1 MAMPD
6 RSHQI
11 EDLYHAAL
19 GRPANQRQAFLLEAT
34 AGDDVLRHEVES
46 LLAQEAR
53 TESFVEPPEAH
64 DAAQEFPNEQTQS
77 ADSPLSQISDPIV
90 GTMVSHYRVMQR
102 VGAGG
107 MGVVYRAH
115 DERLERDVA
124 LKVLPPSRLAS
135 DAARKRFRKE
145 ALALAKL
152 NHPHIGTIYDFDQD
166 EGIDFLVMEYVPGN
180 TLGHQLVSGPMSE
193 TEVLSLGIQIVAA
206 LAEAHDKGIVHR
218 DLKPG
223 NIAVTPER
231 QVKVL
236 DFGLAKL
243 LRPGNEISTVDELSS
258 TQLGAGTLPY
268 MAPEQL
274 RGTPADARADI
285 YAAGTV
291 FYEMATGQRPF
302 RAKFSTA
309 LAYDIQTQRPRP
321 PRQLN
326 PKISLH
332 LEQIILKCLEKKPE
346 NRYRSAKELLV
357 DLQRLGGPR
366 TELDK
371 ISLILRRFRSR
382 PLLASSV
389 IVVLLAGVYPVWK
402 HFSLRLKP
410 PVGKITLAV
419 LPFENLS
426 RDPQEE
432 YFCDG
437 LTDEMINRLGRL
449 TPQRLGVIARTS
461 AMRYKNTHKAVDEIG
476 RELGVS
482 YILETGV
489 RRDNG
494 RVRIST
500 QLIQVRDQTSLW
512 TESYE
517 YDLAGVFALQS
528 DVAERIAHSLAL
540 QLLPQQAA
548 PSQATNPEAYDAY
561 LRGLYH
567 WHKGSA
573 EERRKAREYFEQSVQ
588 ADPNFAPGYAN
599 LASYYSAASDLRP
612 NVAIPKAKEYALKAL
627 ALDDSLTQAHTAL
640 GGIRF
645 YGEWDWP
652 GAGSEFKRALQLNP
666 NDAEAHRTYSNY
678 LLALGRF
685 DEALIEVQRALEL
698 DPLSLLLTSVNEGWT
713 FYFARQYDRAIEQ
726 CRKALELDANS
737 DGAHACLG
745 WSYLAK
751 GMHEEAITESERA
764 VSLSGRNP
772 ARLVGLARAYAADG
786 KKDAAMEVLAELVER
801 AKHAYVSP
809 YSLARIHIALSEK
822 DQALADL
829 DQAYAER
836 DPFLVWLKVDDAFDP
851 LRGNLRFQDLLRRV
865 GFPS

>member
-1 MAMPD
+1 MPD

-19 GRPANQRQAFLLEAT
+19 GRPARQRQAFLLEAT
-34 AGDDVLRHEVES
+34 AGDDVLLHEVES

-53 TESFVEPPEAH
+53 TESFVESPGTH
-64 DAAQEFPNEQTQS
+64 DAEFPNEQTQS
-77 ADSPLSQISDPIV
+77 ADSTLSQISDPIV
-90 GTMVSHYRVMQR
+90 GTMVSRYRVMQR

-115 DERLERDVA
+115 DERLDRDVA

-152 NHPHIGTIYDFDQD
+152 NHPHIGTIYDFDRE
-166 EGIDFLVMEYVPGN
+166 EGIDFLVMEYVLGN

-193 TEVLSLGIQIVAA
+193 TEVLSLGMQIVAA
-206 LAEAHDKGIVHR
+206 LAEAHDKGIVHC

-223 NIAVTPER
+223 NIAVTPEHK
-231 QVKVL
+231 VKVL

-243 LRPGNEISTVDELSS
+243 LRPGNEISSVEELSS

-274 RGTPADARADI
+274 RGTPADARTDI

-309 LAYDIQTQRPRP
+309 LAYDIQTQPPRP

-326 PKISLH
+326 PKVSLH
-332 LEQIILKCLEKKPE
+332 LEQIILKCLEKNPE
-346 NRYRSAKELLV
+346 NRYQSAKELLV
-357 DLQRLGGPR
+357 ELQRLGGLG
-366 TELDK
+366 TERGK

-389 IVVLLAGVYPVWK
+389 IVVLLAGAYPVWK
-402 HFSLRLKP
+402 QFSLRLKP
-410 PVGKITLAV
+410 AAGKITLAV

-461 AMRYKNTHKAVDEIG
+461 AMRYKSTHKAVDEIG

-489 RRDNG
+489 RREGG

-512 TESYE
+512 TQSYE
-517 YDLAGVFALQS
+517 YDMAGVFALQS
-528 DVAERIAHSLAL
+528 DVADRIARSLAL
-540 QLLPQQAA
+540 QLLPQQTA
-548 PSQATNPEAYDAY
+548 PPQTTNSEAYDAY
-561 LRGLYH
+561 LKGLYH

-573 EERRKAREYFEQSVQ
+573 EERRKAREYFEQSIQ
-588 ADPNFAPGYAN
+588 ADPNFAPAYADVAGY
-599 LASYYSAASDLRP
+599 YAAADDLSSQ
-612 NVAIPKAKEYALKAL
+612 ITMPKAKEYALKAL
-627 ALDDSLTQAHTAL
+627 QLDDSLTQAHTAL
-640 GGIRF
+640 AGILF
-645 YGEWDWP
+645 YGDWDWS
-652 GAGSEFKRALQLNP
+652 GAESEFKRGLALNP
-666 NDAEAHRTYSNY
+666 NDAEARRIYSNY

-685 DEALIEVQRALEL
+685 EEALVEIQRAQEL
-698 DPLSLLLTSVNEGWT
+698 DPVSLLTSVNYGWT
-713 FYFARQYDRAIEQ
+713 FYFTRQYDRAIEQ
-726 CRKALELDANS
+726 CRKALELDASS
-737 DGAHACLG
+737 DSAHACLG
-745 WSYLAK
+745 QSYLAK
-751 GMHEEAITESERA
+751 GMREEAIDQAERA
-764 VSLSGRNP
+764 VTLSGRRP
-772 ARLVGLARAYAADG
+772 ARLVTLARVYAAFG
-786 KKDAAMEVLAELVER
+786 KEADARSLVMELRER
-801 AKHAYVSP
+801 ARLGYVSP
-809 YSLARIHIALSEK
+809 YLLAMIRAALGQE
-822 DQALADL
+822 DQALTAL
-829 DQAYAER
+829 NKAYAER
-836 DPFLVWLKVDDAFDP
+836 DPYIVWLKVDDAFDP
-851 LRGNLRFQDLLRRV
+851 LRGNLHFQDLLRRV